1 MKIIDLKD
9 IQRTDSPIYY
19 RRFYSGVLSME
30 IMAKTVESKIDFKI
44 EMMPTGKKDISITF
58 DQPVDYPLVP
68 LMKELKK
75 YLDELDRSGQ
85 LPV

>member
-1 MKIIDLKD
+1 MKIINLED

-19 RRFYSGVLSME
+19 RRFYSGVLTME
-30 IMAKTVESKIDFKI
+30 IMAKTIERKIDFKI
-44 EMMPTGKKDISITF
+44 ELMPTGKKDIVVTF
-58 DQPVDYPLVP
+58 DKTVDYPVVP
-68 LMKELKK
+68 LMRELKK

>member
-1 MKIIDLKD
+1 MKIIGLNK

-19 RRFYSGVLSME
+19 RRFYSGVLTME
-30 IMAKTVESKIDFKI
+30 IMSKTVEKKIDFKI
-44 EMMPTGKKDISITF
+44 ELMPTGKKDISVTF
-58 DQPVDYPLVP
+58 EQPVDYPLVP
-68 LMKELKK
+68 IMKELKP